1 MHSFSQ
7 CQFYFVSIISTG
19 NVHDRLDWRRMVRD
33 FFLRESVTNG
43 NMLANQK
50 KHRALKTGRESQT
63 QRETTDRGYQGDTER
78 HGGGETHRERETCET
93 AVQLLMAPQ
102 SHMALFER
110 VGCPA
115 LLPLQPL
122 KGQPHLQAGVLPGR
136 RRGSRSPSRLRL
148 AFAPGEG
155 LPPGGPGL

>member
-1 MHSFSQ
+1 MFMTDW
-7 CQFYFVSIISTG
+7 TG
-19 NVHDRLDWRRMVRD
+19 DEWSVI

-63 QRETTDRGYQGDTER
+63 QTETTDTGYQGDTEK
-78 HGGGETHRERETCET
+78 HGDGETHRERETRET
-93 AVQLLMAPQ
+93 AAQLLTAPQ
-102 SHMALFER
+102 SCTALFKR
-110 VGCPA
+110 VGRPA

-122 KGQPHLQAGVLPGR
+122 KGRPHLQAGVLPGR

-155 LPPGGPGL
+155 LPPGAPGL